1 MCVCVC
7 WFYVGNTERLT
18 ESDFKEKLGIEPAT
32 PGLQG
37 IGLSPT
43 PERKLLAALRG
54 INQFRRVGL
63 RFVFWFHDGNT

>member
-1 MCVCVC
+1 MCVCV
-7 WFYVGNTERLT
+7 FYAGNTERLT

-54 INQFRRVGL
+54 INQFRQVGL